1 VKRPARKWLRSSSD
15 ALLAKTRWFDRK
27 DALFL
32 FAQLASFVASLGLV
46 VLLTRFL
53 SPHDYVDYALVS
65 AGIGFLVPLS
75 SAGLAPFVIRQYRN
89 AANRPYDLRFAV
101 SATFLVST
109 GLTLLLIAI
118 GWLLGLVVRPPAEMA
133 AVALLIPLT
142 GLLIVANGLY
152 RAERRAGDFFMAGSG
167 QRLIL
172 LGVLL
177 ALFLLVPTLRTVL
190 GYLLSA
196 MAAAMITLAVLRL
209 RVFPSAEA
217 GKTRDLQSV
226 RLALAFSVPMALAN
240 CVSMAQPFFERIL
253 IKNTFEAVAVGQ
265 YVFNSDIA
273 VKSLAMASLAIKLI
287 VFPKITTGK
296 PEQERRLFMK
306 MVRISLIAA
315 VPAYAVFL
323 IGTFLYQDIFRF
335 MLGSELYLNVAIFRI
350 LGVYSVLVVLG
361 YIFQIGLILN
371 GKTYYSL
378 TATALSTLVHLAII
392 NSIGTRFGIEGVAIS
407 IVIAQSLA
415 VALML
420 WASTS
425 RAAAS
430 ASFKEILS

>member
-1 VKRPARKWLRSSSD
+1 MKRPGREWLRSGSH
-15 ALLAKTRWFDRK
+15 ALLAKARWFDRK

-32 FAQLASFVASLGLV
+32 FAQLASFIASLGLV
-46 VLLTRFL
+46 VVLTRFL

-65 AGIGFLVPLS
+65 AGVGFLVPLS

-89 AANRPYDLRFAV
+89 GANRPYDLRFAV

-109 GLTLLLIAI
+109 GLTLLVIGI
-118 GWLLGLVVRPPAEMA
+118 GWLLGLVDRPPAETA
-133 AVALLIPLT
+133 AIALLIPLT

-177 ALFLLVPTLRTVL
+177 ALFLLVPALRTVL
-190 GYLLSA
+190 GYLL
-196 MAAAMITLAVLRL
+196 AAVTAAVITLAVLRL
-209 RVFPSAEA
+209 RVFPPAEA

-253 IKNTFEAVAVGQ
+253 IKNTFDAVAVGQ

-296 PEQERRLFMK
+296 PEQERRLFAK

-315 VPAYAVFL
+315 VPAYGVFL

-335 MLGSELYLNVAIFRI
+335 MLGSEQYLNVAIFRI
-350 LGVYSVLVVLG
+350 LGIYSVLVVLG

-378 TATALSTLVHLAII
+378 SATALSTIVHLAIVY
-392 NSIGTRFGIEGVAIS
+392 SIGPRFGIEGVAVS
-407 IVIAQSLA
+407 IVVAQSLA

-420 WASTS
+420 WAGT
-425 RAAAS
+425 APTGTS
-430 ASFKEILS
+430 ASS